1 MITLLK
7 AMSDNKFAM
16 LMRVLSFLP
25 MCAYGSLR
33 GESELEGSQRAS
45 WDTRRHLHTSL
56 ESELLREID
65 ARCELL
71 HEWLSHG

>member
-7 AMSDNKFAM
+7 AMPDNKFAM
-16 LMRVLSFLP
+16 LVRVLSFLP
-25 MCAYGSLR
+25 MCTYGSLR
-33 GESELEGSQRAS
+33 GESGSEGSQGAS
-45 WDTRRHLHTSL
+45 WDTRRHLHTTL

-71 HEWLSHG
+71 YE